1 MIEYINTLKT
11 MFSQLSIKEHNME
24 EKERVELHNME
35 KKERVELLLQCLP
48 DSYDHLIIY
57 VVNGVSRIMVIFNDV
72 VAIVLKEEGRLKN
85 KENRTSS

>member
-24 EKERVELHNME
+24 EKERVEL
-35 KKERVELLLQCLP
+35 LLQCLP

-57 VVNGVSRIMVIFNDV
+57 VVNGVLRIMVIFNDV

>member
-1 MIEYINTLKT
+1 
-11 MFSQLSIKEHNME
+11 ME
-24 EKERVELHNME
+24 E
-35 KKERVELLLQCLP
+35 KERVELLLQCLP

-57 VVNGVSRIMVIFNDV
+57 VVNGVLRIMVIFNDV

>member
-1 MIEYINTLKT
+1 
-11 MFSQLSIKEHNME
+11 ME

-72 VAIVLKEEGRLKN
+72 VAIVLKEGLKTRKIEYLLSKLRL
-85 KENRTSS
+85 

>member
-1 MIEYINTLKT
+1 
-11 MFSQLSIKEHNME
+11 ME

-85 KENRTSS
+85 KENRISS

>member
-85 KENRTSS
+85 KENRISS

>member
-24 EKERVELHNME
+24 EKEH
-35 KKERVELLLQCLP
+35 VELLLQCLP

-57 VVNGVSRIMVIFNDV
+57 VVNGVLRIMVIFNDV
-72 VAIVLKEEGRLKN
+72 VAIVLKEGLKTRKIEYLLSKPRL
-85 KENRTSS
+85 

>member
-24 EKERVELHNME
+24 EKEH
-35 KKERVELLLQCLP
+35 VELLLQCLP

-57 VVNGVSRIMVIFNDV
+57 VVNGVLRIMVIFNDV

-85 KENRTSS
+85 KENRISS